1 MQAVVLADRDTATV
15 RAGEGLNLN
24 AIDLAKDVLLSTNR
38 VEERNFAFVT
48 LEIEI
53 VDHYKTFQFVK
64 KKIL

>member
-15 RAGEGLNLN
+15 RAGKGLNLN

-38 VEERNFAFVT
+38 VEERNLAFVT

-53 VDHYKTFQFVK
+53 
-64 KKIL
+64 

>member
-24 AIDLAKDVLLSTNR
+24 AIDLAKDVLLSTNW

-53 VDHYKTFQFVK
+53 
-64 KKIL
+64 